1 MIYTVRT
8 LCRPASK
15 AGFNLAGLEASVLP
29 DGAHPGPLIDDLMG
43 RTRVGVVL
51 IEESIYDSL
60 PEDLQ
65 RRLERSAR
73 PIAVPFPG
81 PEWRAVVSGEER
93 VVELLRRAIGYRVRV
108 R

>member
-1 MIYTVRT
+1 MIHTVRT
-8 LCRPASK
+8 LCRPGSK

-29 DGAHPGPLIDDLMG
+29 SGADPGPRIDDLM
-43 RTRVGVVL
+43 RRPTVGVVL
-51 IEESIYDSL
+51 IEEAIYDAL
-60 PEDLQ
+60 PDDIQ

-73 PIAVPFPG
+73 PIVVPFPG
-81 PEWRAVVSGEER
+81 PEWRAAVSGEER

>member
-1 MIYTVRT
+1 MYTVRT
-8 LCRPASK
+8 LCRPGSK

-29 DGAHPGPLIDDLMG
+29 DGADPGPLIEELMD
-43 RTRVGVVL
+43 RPTAGVVL
-51 IEESIYDSL
+51 VEESIYDAL
-60 PEDLQ
+60 PEDFQ
-65 RRLERSAR
+65 RRLERSAL

-81 PEWRAVVSGEER
+81 PEWKAAVSGEER